1 MKYGILGV
9 AVLLAIF
16 VVAGFSS
23 GVAQAGDEVRFR
35 APLMAVTVAPP
46 ISGQV
51 IQRSHADFRQRAD
64 RTRFSVEVHNVVER
78 GIGIVVVTRNA
89 GTPSQET
96 ILQAQIA
103 IVGDPLQ
110 GTAFG
115 NLSLDS
121 RLGDSVPVM
130 MIGDTVNV
138 LNASGDLVLK
148 GTLEDFDWILR

>member
-1 MKYGILGV
+1 MKYGVLGA
-9 AVLLAIF
+9 AVLLALF
-16 VVAGFSS
+16 VVAGYSS

-35 APLMAVTVAPP
+35 ALLMASMVDPFS
-46 ISGQV
+46 SG
-51 IQRSHADFRQRAD
+51 HADFDQRPD
-64 RTRFSVEVHNVVER
+64 RTRFSVEVDNITKP

-89 GTPSQET
+89 GTTSQET

-130 MIGDTVNV
+130 IIGDTVNV

>member
-1 MKYGILGV
+1 MRSFAIGV
-9 AVLLAIF
+9 VALLAF
-16 VVAGFSS
+16 LAVVGHSS

-35 APLMAVTVAPP
+35 ALLMASMVDPLS
-46 ISGQV
+46 SG
-51 IQRSHADFRQRAD
+51 HADFDQRPD
-64 RTRFSVEVHNVVER
+64 RIRFRVEVDNITEP

-121 RLGDSVPVM
+121 RLGDSIPVM
-130 MIGDTVNV
+130 IIGDTVNV
-138 LNASGDLVLK
+138 LNASGDLILK
-148 GTLEDFDWILR
+148 GTLEGLD

>member
-9 AVLLAIF
+9 AVLLALF
-16 VVAGFSS
+16 VVAGYSS

-35 APLMAVTVAPP
+35 ALLMASMVDPLS
-46 ISGQV
+46 SG
-51 IQRSHADFRQRAD
+51 HADFDQRPD
-64 RTRFSVEVHNVVER
+64 RTRFRVDVDNITEP
-78 GIGIVVVTRNA
+78 GIGTVVVTRNT
-89 GTPSQET
+89 GIPSQET
-96 ILQAQIA
+96 ILQVHIA

-138 LNASGDLVLK
+138 LNASGALILR
-148 GTLEDFDWILR
+148 GTLEGFD